1 MNAPLD
7 APGGRIVLPS
17 LGEVA
22 APGSARSGSGRAG
35 SGRASPRPASVHPG
49 TGGDADPRGAADAGP
64 TPTLSGCVQRRGGF
78 ASLPDALDYAAQG
91 ESGLNFYSVRGELTT
106 ALPYRV
112 LREEALVLAR
122 RMLGLGLRPGGR
134 VAIIAETHP
143 DFARVLCA
151 CQYAGLIPAPL
162 PVPFAFGGR
171 EAYTAHVRR
180 LVQEARA
187 TALFAPAS
195 LIGWLSP
202 MAAELGLR
210 VCSTVAELGDAPLW
224 EAALP
229 TVVPEDT
236 AYLQFSSGSTRFPL
250 GVVVQQKALM
260 ANATAILRHGLQV
273 GPGDRAVSWLP
284 LSHDMGLVGFL
295 LSPLAGQISV
305 DLLATQ
311 DFARRP
317 QLWLSLMSQ
326 GRGTISYSPSF
337 GYDLCTRR
345 ERSMATGE
353 LDLSP
358 WRVAGIGGDMIR
370 PAALASFAGAFRGC
384 GFREEAFLPSYGMA
398 EATLAISFAPA
409 GRGVETDTVDLDRLE
424 QEGVA
429 VAPGAVS
436 RTRTVVLC
444 GTALPGHEIEIR
456 GMGGDVLG
464 ERRVGRVFARG
475 VSLMQGY
482 DGRPEETEAVLSA
495 DGWLDT
501 GDLGY
506 RLGETLVVTGRAKDL
521 IIING
526 RNIWP
531 QDLEWTVERSI
542 PEVRTGNVAAFSVEE
557 DGREVL
563 ILAVEARGVGDAEAG
578 RRLADEVSGA
588 VRSQHGL
595 DGRVV
600 LLAPGSLPYTSSGK
614 LSRSATRLRYLANDF
629 AAGVA

>member
-7 APGGRIVLPS
+7 ARGGRIVLPS
-17 LGEVA
+17 LAEA
-22 APGSARSGSGRAG
+22 HP
-35 SGRASPRPASVHPG
+35 ASSRPASPHPAPG
-49 TGGDADPRGAADAGP
+49 AGASTSAGEARGPADGP
-64 TPTLSGCVQRRGGF
+64 TPTLSGQAQRRGGF
-78 ASLPDALDYAAQG
+78 ASLPEALDYAAQG

-112 LREEALVLAR
+112 LRDEALVLAR

-187 TALFAPAS
+187 TALFAPES

-202 MAAELGLR
+202 LAAELGLR
-210 VCSTVAELGDAPLW
+210 VCSTVAALSEAPLSDA
-224 EAALP
+224 ELP
-229 TVVPEDT
+229 QVGPDDT

-260 ANATAILRHGLQV
+260 ANATAILSHGLQV
-273 GPGDRAVSWLP
+273 RPGDRAVSWLP

-370 PAALASFAGAFRGC
+370 PAALASFADAFAGC
-384 GFREEAFLPSYGMA
+384 GFDADAFLPSYGMA

-429 VAPGAVS
+429 VAPGESA

-456 GMGGDVLG
+456 GLDGAVLG
-464 ERRVGRVFARG
+464 ARRVGRIFARG

-482 DGRPEETEAVLSA
+482 DGRPEETDAVLSA

-563 ILAVEARGVGDAEAG
+563 ILAVEARGVGDAAAS
-578 RRLADEVSGA
+578 RRLVDEVSGA

-614 LSRSATRLRYLANDF
+614 LSRTATRQRYLANDF
-629 AAGVA
+629 AAISA

>member
-7 APGGRIVLPS
+7 ASMDQRGGRIVLPAGAQAEMS
-17 LGEVA
+17 G
-22 APGSARSGSGRAG
+22 PGGGQSVRDPSPALAGGAVESG
-35 SGRASPRPASVHPG
+35 
-49 TGGDADPRGAADAGP
+49 GP
-64 TPTLSGCVQRRGGF
+64 TPTLSGRAQRRGGF
-78 ASLPDALDYAAQG
+78 ASLPEALDYAAEG
-91 ESGLNFYSVRGELTT
+91 EAGLNFFSVRGELVT

-151 CQYAGLIPAPL
+151 CQYAGLVPAPL

-171 EAYTAHVRR
+171 PAYTAHVRR

-195 LIGWLSP
+195 LIGWLQP
-202 MAAELGLR
+202 LAAELGLR
-210 VCSTVAELGDAPLW
+210 VCSTVEELGAAPLW
-224 EAALP
+224 DDVLP
-229 TVVPEDT
+229 VVSPEDT

-250 GVVVQQKALM
+250 GVVVQQRALM

-273 GPGDRAVSWLP
+273 RPGDRAVSWLP

-345 ERSMATGE
+345 ERSMAVGE

-370 PAALASFAGAFRGC
+370 PAALASFARAFEGC

-409 GRGVETDTVDLDRLE
+409 GRGVEVDTVDLDRLE

-429 VAPGAVS
+429 VAPGEAG

-444 GTALPGHEIEIR
+444 GTALPGHAIEIR
-456 GMGGDVLG
+456 GMDGAVLG

-475 VSLMQGY
+475 DSVMQGY
-482 DGRPEETEAVLSA
+482 DGRPEETAAVLSG

-563 ILAVEARGVGDAEAG
+563 ILAVEARGVGDAAASQ
-578 RRLADEVSGA
+578 RLVDEVSGA

-600 LLAPGSLPYTSSGK
+600 LLAPGSLPYTTSGK
-614 LSRSATRLRYLANDF
+614 LSRTATRQRYLANDF
-629 AAGVA
+629 GAISA